1 MRLVLLSAAA
11 LALTGG
17 QAFAHAQ
24 LVKADPKV
32 GSTVATAPAK
42 IWLQFDE
49 VIRPAASGVQL
60 VEPGGHA
67 VVLTPLVHDPKNTRA
82 VTAPLPANLPAGRY
96 LVRWRALSP
105 DGHRTQGDF
114 GFTIAP

>member
-1 MRLVLLSAAA
+1 MKLLLLSAAS
-11 LALTGG
+11 LALTAG
-17 QAFAHAQ
+17 QALAHAQ

-32 GSTVATAPAK
+32 GSTIAAAPARV
-42 IWLQFDE
+42 WLQFDE

-60 VEPGGHA
+60 VEPDGKA
-67 VVLTPLVHDPKNTRA
+67 VVLTPLAHDPKNTRA
-82 VTAPLPANLPAGRY
+82 VTAPLPPNLPAGRY